1 MANALNYFPCAL
13 LGANTGVGSCYLDI
27 KNVIGAIVVP
37 TGTQFTAANTLTPA
51 AFITALAAATVAVK
65 AGRAYPIH
73 AFGEIKDGSEAAV
86 SEKLGYGVELIV
98 RDGTYKWSFRILKGG
113 FCLSKALRQFN
124 SMNVDVFFVD
134 ATGLIFGQR
143 IVSSTGVVSFG
154 GVPQYQIYQEPF
166 KLNDG
171 SKNTIYM
178 QNFSFPGNSFDNL
191 GGVQLQ
197 ESDFENIL
205 GLQNISFTSAT
216 RATNV
221 STVKG
226 VAGCIGADLGAT
238 FGSGLAV
245 ASLWTYQDAVTG
257 AFFDPATGITS
268 VSYTA
273 STGAYVITANASD
286 PAYHAGNPVN
296 ISLAA
301 ASVLDAAG
309 FHYESNSIVTA
320 S

>member
-27 KNVIGAIVVP
+27 KNVVGAIIVP
-37 TGTQFTAANTLTPA
+37 SGTSFSQSNTATPS
-51 AFITALAAATVAVK
+51 AFITALAAATVAPK
-65 AGRAYPIH
+65 TGRAYPIH
-73 AFGEIKDGSEAAV
+73 AFGEIKDGSESAV

-98 RDGTYKWSFRILKGG
+98 RDGTYKWAFRILKGG

-124 SMNVDVFFVD
+124 SMNVDVMFVD
-134 ATGLIFGQR
+134 STGLVFGQR
-143 IVSSTGVVSFG
+143 NVSSTGVVTFG

-166 KLNDG
+166 KINDG

-191 GGVQLQ
+191 GAVQLQ
-197 ESDFENIL
+197 ESDFETIL
-205 GLQNISFTSAT
+205 GLQNITLTTAVRT
-216 RATNV
+216 TNV
-221 STVKG
+221 TVVGG
-226 VAGCIGADLGAT
+226 VAGCVGADLGTT

-245 ASLWTYQDAVTG
+245 AALWTLQDSVTG
-257 AFFDPATGITS
+257 VFFDPSTGITS
-268 VSYTA
+268 VAYSATTNQYT
-273 STGAYVITANASD
+273 ITANASD

-296 ISLAA
+296 VSLAA

-309 FHYESNSIVTA
+309 FHYESNTITS

>member
-1 MANALNYFPCAL
+1 MANVLNYFPCAL

-27 KNVIGAIVVP
+27 KNIVGCIIVP
-37 TGTQFTAANTLTPA
+37 SGTTFSVANTATSA
-51 AFITALAAATVAVK
+51 AFIAALSASTVAPK
-65 AGRAYPIH
+65 DSRAYPIQ
-73 AFGEIKDGSEAAV
+73 AFGEIKDGSESAV

-98 RDGTYKWSFRILKGG
+98 RDGTYKWAFRILKGG

-134 ATGLIFGQR
+134 ASGLVFGQKR
-143 IVSSTGVVSFG
+143 VSSTGVASFG

-166 KLNDG
+166 KINDG

-178 QNFSFPGNSFDNL
+178 QNFAFAGNAFDSM
-191 GGVQLQ
+191 GAVQLQ

-205 GLQNISFTSAT
+205 GLQNIVLTSAT
-216 RATNV
+216 RVVNV
-221 STVKG
+221 STVGG
-226 VAGCIGADLGAT
+226 VAGCVGGDLGVA

-245 ASLWTYQDAVTG
+245 PALWTLQDSVTG
-257 AFFDPATGITS
+257 NFYNASTGITS
-268 VSYTA
+268 VTFNAATNKYIITA
-273 STGAYVITANASD
+273 STAD
-286 PAYHAGNPVN
+286 PAYVAANPVI

-309 FHYESNSIVTA
+309 FHYESNTIITA

>member
-1 MANALNYFPCAL
+1 MATVLNYFPCAL
-13 LGANTGVGSCYLDI
+13 LGANSGVGSCYLDI
-27 KNVIGAIVVP
+27 KNVIGAILVP
-37 TGTQFTAANTLTPA
+37 SGTQFSAANTATST
-51 AFITALAAATVAVK
+51 AFIAALAAATVAPK
-65 AGRAYPIH
+65 ATRAYPIH
-73 AFGEIKDGSEAAV
+73 AFGEIKDGSESAV

-98 RDGTYKWSFRILKGG
+98 RDGTFKWGFRILKGG

-124 SMNVDVFFVD
+124 SFNVDVFFVD
-134 ATGLIFGQR
+134 STGLIFGQR

-166 KLNDG
+166 KINDG

-205 GLQNISFTSAT
+205 GLQNISFTTAT

-221 STVKG
+221 STVGG
-226 VAGCIGADLGAT
+226 VAGCIGADLGLT

-245 ASLWTYQDAVTG
+245 VTLWTLQDSVTG
-257 AFFDPATGITS
+257 TFFNASTGITS
-268 VSYTA
+268 VSYSAT
-273 STGAYVITANASD
+273 TNKYTITANASD
-286 PAYHAGNPVN
+286 PAYNSGNPV
-296 ISLAA
+296 IVSLAA

-309 FHYESNSIVTA
+309 FHYESNTITTA

>member
-1 MANALNYFPCAL
+1 MANVLNFFPCAL

-27 KNVIGAIVVP
+27 KNVVGAIVVP
-37 TGTQFTAANTLTPA
+37 SGTQFSAANTATAA
-51 AFITALAAATVAVK
+51 AFITALGVATSAPK
-65 AGRAYPIH
+65 ASRAYPIH
-73 AFGEIKDGSEAAV
+73 AFGEIKDGSESAV

-98 RDGTYKWSFRILKGG
+98 RDGTYKWGFRILKGG

-134 ATGLIFGQR
+134 ASGLIFGQR

-166 KLNDG
+166 KINDG

-178 QNFSFPGNSFDNL
+178 QQFSFPGNAFDNL

-205 GLQNISFTSAT
+205 GLQNITLTSAT
-216 RATNV
+216 RTTNV

-226 VAGCIGADLGAT
+226 VAGCVGADLGT
-238 FGSGLAV
+238 TLGSSLAV
-245 ASLWTYQDAVTG
+245 ANLWTVQDSVTG
-257 AFFDPATGITS
+257 AFFDPSTGITS
-268 VSYTA
+268 VTYNASINSYI
-273 STGAYVITANASD
+273 ITVSVSD

-301 ASVLDAAG
+301 ASVLDAASL
-309 FHYESNSIVTA
+309 HYESNTIVTA

>member
-1 MANALNYFPCAL
+1 MANVLNFFPCAL

-27 KNVIGAIVVP
+27 KNVVGTIIVP
-37 TGTQFTAANTLTPA
+37 SGTKFSASNTASAA
-51 AFITALAAATVAVK
+51 AFIIALAAATSAVK
-65 AGRAYPIH
+65 ANRAYPIH

-86 SEKLGYGVELIV
+86 TEKLGYGIELVV
-98 RDGTYKWSFRILKGG
+98 RDGNYKWGFRILKGG

-124 SMNVDVFFVD
+124 QMNVDVFFVD
-134 ATGLIFGQR
+134 ASGLVFGQR

-154 GVPQYQIYQEPF
+154 GVPQFQVYQEPF
-166 KLNDG
+166 KINDG

-178 QNFSFPGNSFDNL
+178 QNFSFAGNAFDNL

-205 GLQNISFTSAT
+205 GLQNITLITAT
-216 RATNV
+216 RAVNV
-221 STVKG
+221 STVTG

-238 FGSGLAV
+238 LGTALAV
-245 ASLWTYQDAVTG
+245 VGLWTVQDSVTG
-257 AFFDPATGITS
+257 AFFDPTTGITS
-268 VSYTA
+268 VTYNA
-273 STGAYVITANASD
+273 STGAYIITVSASD

-309 FHYESNSIVTA
+309 LHFESNSIVTA

>member
-27 KNVIGAIVVP
+27 KNVVGAIVVP
-37 TGTQFTAANTLTPA
+37 SGTQFTAANTLTPA

-65 AGRAYPIH
+65 ASRAYPIH

-98 RDGTYKWSFRILKGG
+98 RDGTYKWAFRILKGG

-143 IVSSTGVVSFG
+143 VVSSTGTVSFG

-191 GGVQLQ
+191 GAVQLQ
-197 ESDFENIL
+197 ESDFENVL
-205 GLQNISFTSAT
+205 GLQNITFTSAT
-216 RATNV
+216 RSTNV

-245 ASLWTYQDAVTG
+245 AALWTYQDAVTG
-257 AFFDPATGITS
+257 AFFDPSTGITS
-268 VSYTA
+268 VS
-273 STGAYVITANASD
+273 
-286 PAYHAGNPVN
+286 
-296 ISLAA
+296 
-301 ASVLDAAG
+301 
-309 FHYESNSIVTA
+309 
-320 S
+320 